1 MSGLLLTADDALMA
15 CRGLGL
21 DPKADEKNLSLW
33 TAKCPLCVLYSD
45 KHTLSI
51 RETQRD
57 KPAKLDCRNKC
68 DPVEIAERLCAE
80 MGRAPSALATDG
92 LAVRTADLG
101 LSKPP
106 EWAWADRIVLSALNL
121 VVGVEGSGKGTLAC
135 WIFAKITRG
144 ELPGNLYGTPS
155 TVAIVGDEDGF
166 GDVWT
171 PRLHAAGADLDRIKL
186 VERGDGSLVE
196 LAADRERLT
205 DVVSAEGIR
214 LLYLD
219 QLTDNLGAA
228 VDDWKAKPVREALA
242 PARRIARELNC
253 AVLGSLHPNK
263 GGGSF
268 RQLVSGSIAFN
279 ALSRSSLLLAEHP
292 EDPERRIL
300 VRGKGNLSA
309 EPSAVEFEIEGH
321 KFEANGH
328 RFNVPRAVGF
338 TTSGLTSEDVLS
350 RPAAPVPAGE
360 ARTDARELIATA
372 LADGEWHEA
381 GPIIAECERAGAYKR
396 AAQRAADDVGI
407 EKERRGFPATSHWR
421 LSRQEVTPSASV
433 TGVTTVTS
441 VETALIDR
449 DDSCDTDDSGAE
461 RHLSVTTGRDGDS
474 NGVVLPFELDLEPP
488 TKLETAARCECDKPI
503 LDKSRMCGKCGRIR
517 PGNALIADCAA
528 A

>member
-1 MSGLLLTADDALMA
+1 MSLLLTADDALQA
-15 CRGLGL
+15 CRGLAL
-21 DPKADEKNLSLW
+21 KPEADEKDLGLW
-33 TAKCPLCVLYSD
+33 TAKCPVCALYSD
-45 KHTLSI
+45 KPTLAI
-51 RETQRD
+51 RETQRE

-80 MGRAPSALATDG
+80 LGREPSAPSSDG
-92 LAVRTADLG
+92 LAVHTADLA
-101 LSKPP
+101 LSRPP

-121 VVGVEGSGKGTLAC
+121 IVGVEGSGKGTLAC
-135 WIFAKITRG
+135 WIFAKLTRG
-144 ELPGNLYGTPS
+144 ELPGNLYGIPS

-171 PRLHAAGADLDRIKL
+171 PRLHAAGAQLDRIKL
-186 VERGDGSLVE
+186 IERGDGSLVE
-196 LAADRERLT
+196 LAADRERLA
-205 DVVSAEGIR
+205 DVVSAEDIR

-242 PARRIARELNC
+242 PARQLARELNC

-268 RQLVSGSIAFN
+268 RQLVSGSVAFN

-292 EDPERRIL
+292 EDAERRIL

-309 EPSAVEFEIEGH
+309 EPDAVEFEIEGH

-328 RFNVPRAVGF
+328 KFNVPRAVAF
-338 TTSGLTSEDVLS
+338 TTSTLTSEDVLS

-381 GPIIAECERAGAYKR
+381 GPIIAECECAGSYKR
-396 AAQRAADDVGI
+396 AAQRAANDLGI

-421 LSRQEVTPSASV
+421 LPRQEMTHCTSV
-433 TGVTTVTS
+433 ADVATVTS
-441 VETALIDR
+441 VETAQIDR
-449 DDSCDTDDSGAE
+449 DDSEDTDDSGAV
-461 RHLSVTTGRDGDS
+461 RHLSVTTGGDGA
-474 NGVVLPFELDLEPP
+474 VLPVDLDLSPP
-488 TKLETAARCECDKPI
+488 AKPSLARGCECDKPI
-503 LDKSRMCGKCGRIR
+503 LDDERICSKCGRIR
-517 PGNALIADCAA
+517 PGNALTADCEAA
-528 A
+528 